1 MIEMELLGVQVEMP
15 SNSPLL
21 LLKETRPPGRVLPVV
36 IDTPEAQA
44 IYRGIERIRMAR
56 PLTHDLM
63 RTLLEEVGATVVRV
77 TVTELRERTFFAEI
91 ELEVGGVTRVVSSR
105 PSDAVALA
113 VRTDTPI
120 FATEEVL
127 ADAGQLIDA
136 GPDEDDDVE
145 GDDSTD
151 PAELLDEF
159 KQFLD
164 EVSPDDF
171 T

>member
-1 MIEMELLGVQVEMP
+1 
-15 SNSPLL
+15 
-21 LLKETRPPGRVLPVV
+21 
-36 IDTPEAQA
+36 
-44 IYRGIERIRMAR
+44 MAR

-63 RTLLEEVGATVVRV
+63 KILLDEVGATVSRV

-91 ELEVGGVTRVVSSR
+91 EMDVGGTTHVVSAR

-113 VRTDTPI
+113 VRTETPI

-127 ADAGQLIDA
+127 AEAGQFVDNETSDETAEDEPDA
-136 GPDEDDDVE
+136 
-145 GDDSTD
+145 D

-164 EVSPDDF
+164 GVSPDDF
-171 T
+171 GA